1 MQIYADLKKD
11 LVNMNIYMSYNLHV
25 VQTDEKGVLSF
36 RIGLTTNFLLTKTF
50 KQRIF
55 ALYKL
60 AKKIYFFFGHRLYK
74 DVIVL
79 HYIFFLILCQ

>member
-1 MQIYADLKKD
+1 
-11 LVNMNIYMSYNLHV
+11 MNIYMSYNLHV

-36 RIGLTTNFLLTKTF
+36 RNGLTTNFLLTKTF

-60 AKKIYFFFGHRLYK
+60 AKKIYFFLVTDCIKMLSF
-74 DVIVL
+74 
-79 HYIFFLILCQ
+79 YIIYFF